1 MPYCTNC
8 GKPLMEGEICSC
20 QQPAQPPMM
29 TAQKEEPVSSP
40 SADEM
45 GQAPQNQYDAPEQT
59 PYEEYYGTPSD
70 GQQSQQGPSYGGPQ
84 GEGYGYSGGNGQPA
98 GQPLYPGQMPPQ
110 QTYQPHQPGKVGIFF
125 RNVGNLISAFFKKP
139 SDMVKAATEHQ
150 DVGMGF
156 FFAGV
161 NALFVALFLGV
172 FVSRLGA
179 IMADLMGAGLGS
191 FMGIGMSLPFF
202 PFFLCGLVMAVIGYF
217 LLCGLTFLMG
227 KICKSQVNFKGVLAA
242 MGVSTFPATICILL
256 ATILALLIPDW
267 SLYISIAAL
276 AFWMMNSYHAAR
288 IAIQADDNKTYF
300 LYPLAFIIM
309 FIITS
314 YITFQ
319 LLGWAILQI
328 SFTSSGL
335 W

>member
-1 MPYCTNC
+1 
-8 GKPLMEGEICSC
+8 
-20 QQPAQPPMM
+20 
-29 TAQKEEPVSSP
+29 
-40 SADEM
+40 
-45 GQAPQNQYDAPEQT
+45 
-59 PYEEYYGTPSD
+59 
-70 GQQSQQGPSYGGPQ
+70 
-84 GEGYGYSGGNGQPA
+84 
-98 GQPLYPGQMPPQ
+98 
-110 QTYQPHQPGKVGIFF
+110 
-125 RNVGNLISAFFKKP
+125 
-139 SDMVKAATEHQ
+139 
-150 DVGMGF
+150 
-156 FFAGV
+156 
-161 NALFVALFLGV
+161 
-172 FVSRLGA
+172 
-179 IMADLMGAGLGS
+179 
-191 FMGIGMSLPFF
+191 
-202 PFFLCGLVMAVIGYF
+202 
-217 LLCGLTFLMG
+217 MG

-276 AFWMMNSYHAAR
+276 AFWMTNSYHAAR